1 MAPSRYL
8 KCGPGTRNKG
18 MPWECVTN
26 ASCQTLGLRAR
37 DNQNLHIKEAPRG
50 AQSSDQPTLPEVPQ
64 AGLDSGG
71 LSHGDLAQ
79 RNCVLWLPH
88 GWTTGQ
94 MPPFKRQAGTLK
106 KEGED
111 SQMKGTRRGGASHSS
126 LVLMSHDAQEHR
138 LTIQNKQP
146 LGSPSGVL
154 IQVVRSSSVF
164 SVPKHQLRI
173 SCKCRF

>member
-8 KCGPGTRNKG
+8 KCGPGTRNRG

-26 ASCQTLGLRAR
+26 ASCQTLSLRAR
-37 DNQNLHIKEAPRG
+37 DNQNLHVKEGPRG

-64 AGLDSGG
+64 AGPDSRR
-71 LSHGDLAQ
+71 LCHSDLAQ
-79 RNCVLWLPH
+79 RNCVLRLPH
-88 GWTTGQ
+88 GRTTGQ

-106 KEGED
+106 REEED

-126 LVLMSHDAQEHR
+126 LVLVSHDVQEHQ

-146 LGSPSGVL
+146 LGSPAGVL
-154 IQVVRSSSVF
+154 IQVLHSSSVF
-164 SVPKHQLRI
+164 NVPKYQLRI
-173 SCKCRF
+173 SCKCSF